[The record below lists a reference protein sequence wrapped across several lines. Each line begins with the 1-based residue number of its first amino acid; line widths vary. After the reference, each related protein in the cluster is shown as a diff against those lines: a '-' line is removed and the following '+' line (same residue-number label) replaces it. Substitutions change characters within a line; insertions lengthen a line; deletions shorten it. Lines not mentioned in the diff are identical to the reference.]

1 MNGAWA
7 SCHAGYP
14 PSKCLEQVK
23 CSMDRVSKT
32 KGEKLQHTVHMT
44 SMINQQRLKEF
55 YVECNLSFLT
65 IVTLNLTYP
74 I

>member
-7 SCHAGYP
+7 GCLAGYP
-14 PSKCLEQVK
+14 PSKRLEQVK
-23 CSMDRVSKT
+23 CSMDRVSKR
-32 KGEKLQHTVHMT
+32 KGEKLQHVAHMT
-44 SMINQQRLKEF
+44 SMINQRLKEF

-65 IVTLNLTYP
+65 IMTLNLTYP